1 MKYII
6 IILTVFFMGTN
17 HGKAQSCNYYYLQ
30 NNKTVEITI
39 FDKKQRMSGK
49 LIYKV
54 SDVKKSGASVSSK
67 VNSEILDKNGK
78 LIGSGASTM
87 QCSNGILK
95 VDMKMMVPVES
106 QSMYTAD
113 ATGVSSYIEY
123 PVSLSVGDKLPD
135 ANFSMDMNMNTG
147 IKGHVD
153 IDVTE
158 RMVIAKESI
167 TTPAGTWD
175 AYKITS
181 KQKMLIRM
189 DIGIPRRD
197 EVTEW
202 YVPNFGV
209 VKTQSKAGGTELT
222 SIK

>member
-1 MKYII
+1 MKTLVLLAIAFTPA
-6 IILTVFFMGTN
+6 LAT
-17 HGKAQSCNYYYLQ
+17 KAQSCNYYYLQ
-30 NNKTVEITI
+30 NNKTVEISI

-54 SDVKKSGASVSSK
+54 SDVKKSGTSVSSK
-67 VNSEILDKNGK
+67 VNSEIQDKNGK

-87 QCSNGILK
+87 LCSNGILK
-95 VDMKMMVPVES
+95 VDMKMMIPVES
-106 QSMYTAD
+106 QAMNTAD
-113 ATGVSSYIEY
+113 VTGASSYMEY
-123 PVSLSVGDKLPD
+123 PVSLSVGQKLPD
-135 ANFSMDMNMNTG
+135 ANFAMDMNMNTG

-158 RMVIAKESI
+158 RMVVAKESI

-189 DIGIPRRD
+189 GIGIPRRD

-202 YVPNFGV
+202 FVPGFGV
-209 VKTQSKAGGTELT
+209 VKTQSKGGGTELT
-222 SIK
+222 AIK

>member
-1 MKYII
+1 MLFACTSAI
-6 IILTVFFMGTN
+6 V
-17 HGKAQSCNYYYLQ
+17 KAQNCNYYYLQ

-39 FDKKQRMSGK
+39 LDKKQRMSGK

-54 SDVKKSGASVSSK
+54 SDVKKAGATTTSK
-67 VNSEILDKNGK
+67 VNSEIQDKNGK

-87 QCSNGILK
+87 QCTNGILK

-106 QSMYTAD
+106 QAMYTAD
-113 ATGVSSYIEY
+113 ASGASSYMEY
-123 PVSLSVGDKLPD
+123 PVSLNIGDKLPD
-135 ANFSMDMNMNTG
+135 ANFAMDMNMNTG
-147 IKGHVD
+147 IRGHID

-158 RMVIAKESI
+158 RMVAGKEKI
-167 TTPAGTWD
+167 TTAAGTWD

-189 DIGIPRRD
+189 GIGIPRRD

-202 YVPNFGV
+202 YVPGFGV
-209 VKTQSKAGGTELT
+209 VKTQSKGGGTELT
-222 SIK
+222 AIK